1 MMHADVRTS
10 ILMTLLLLLLAQ
22 VLFNPVLLS
31 AIFALILLCLFVSFK
46 DETKTV
52 SKIWIFALAILAL
65 MTIYFRYQSF
75 IGVEAGVAVLSTFLF
90 AKALETK
97 NKRDVI
103 ILFNFALFVG
113 ASSFFI

>member
-22 VLFNPVLLS
+22 VMFNPVLLS

-65 MTIYFRYQSF
+65 MTVYFRYQSF
-75 IGVEAGVAVLSTFLF
+75 IGIEAGVGVLSTFLF
-90 AKALETK
+90 DFGKMSKSLLSILPVISLETFK
-97 NKRDVI
+97 YISLR
-103 ILFNFALFVG
+103 
-113 ASSFFI
+113 